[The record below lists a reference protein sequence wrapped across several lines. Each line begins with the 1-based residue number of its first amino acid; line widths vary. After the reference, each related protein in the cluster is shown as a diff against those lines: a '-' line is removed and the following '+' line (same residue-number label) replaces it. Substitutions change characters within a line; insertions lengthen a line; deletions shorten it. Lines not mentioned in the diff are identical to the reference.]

1 MITLIRMLSR
11 GRSSRE
17 RTRGR
22 LMAAGAALAT
32 VLLCLAL
39 HLTAFRLDE
48 RRGSLGVLTEKEP
61 RLMVALTL
69 ALLAVP
75 AVAFLYQVSRLT
87 TATRERRLAA
97 LRLAGAT
104 PREVRLVGAAESGRS
119 ALVGGSLGV
128 AVYLLAALVARWSLG
143 DVVPV
148 RPLLWTSIVLAA
160 VVLVAAWSGLVA
172 GRHVIA
178 SPLGVVRRARPRGP
192 RARDL
197 GLVALGVGLLASA
210 LTGKGRFFLG
220 NKYGAAVAIAA
231 GAVLLLF
238 GLVLAT
244 AWLVGRAA
252 RRAGRTAARRAGR
265 GTSAPETLL
274 AARMVEADP
283 RAWARALSVVGLT
296 VFFGSAVAAQQ
307 TLTVFQTDHLTAFQV
322 TAYTLVYL
330 ALLAAM
336 VTSAGA
342 LVVHQAEEL
351 LDHRRSFA
359 VLAASGVPVPALGR
373 VLTRQALIAALP
385 VCVVSAVAGAG
396 VVVLAVADL
405 YLRRP
410 GALAASVVAAA
421 MAGIG
426 VLAAVLVARAAR
438 PILRR
443 WVRPEELRAD

>member
-1 MITLIRMLSR
+1 MITVVRMLAR
-11 GRSSRE
+11 GRSRRE
-17 RTRGR
+17 RARGR

-32 VLLCLAL
+32 VLLCAAA
-39 HLTAFRLDE
+39 HLTAFRLDVP
-48 RRGSLGVLTEKEP
+48 RGGLGVLTEKEP
-61 RLMVALTL
+61 RLVVALTL

-75 AVAFLYQVSRLT
+75 AAAFVYQVSRLT

-104 PREVRLVGAAESGRS
+104 PREVRLTGAAESGWS
-119 ALVGGSLGV
+119 ALAGGALGV
-128 AVYLLAALVARWSLG
+128 AAYLLAALVARWSLG

-148 RPLLWTSIVLAA
+148 RPLLWTPVVLAA
-160 VVLVAAWSGLVA
+160 VVLGGALSGLWA
-172 GRHVIA
+172 GRHVVA

-197 GLVALGVGLLASA
+197 VLVALGVALFAAA

-220 NKYGAAVAIAA
+220 GKYGAAVAIAA

-244 AWLVGRAA
+244 AWLIRM
-252 RRAGRTAARRAGR
+252 AARRAGR
-265 GTSAPETLL
+265 GAATPETLL

-283 RAWARALSVVGLT
+283 RAWSRALSVVGLT
-296 VFFGSAVAAQQ
+296 VFFGSAVGAQQ
-307 TLTVFQTDHLTAFQV
+307 ALTVFQSDLTAFQV
-322 TAYTLVYL
+322 ASYTLLYL
-330 ALLAAM
+330 ALLTAM

-342 LVVHQAEEL
+342 LVAHQAEEL
-351 LDHRRSFA
+351 LDHRRSFT

-373 VLTRQALIAALP
+373 VLTRQALVAALP
-385 VCVVSAVAGAG
+385 VCVVSAVAGVG
-396 VVVLAVADL
+396 LVALPMAEL
-405 YLRRP
+405 YARRP
-410 GALAASVVAAA
+410 GALAVSVAGAAV

-443 WVRPEELRAD
+443 WVRPEELRAG

>member
-1 MITLIRMLSR
+1 MITVVRMLAR
-11 GRSSRE
+11 GRSRRE
-17 RTRGR
+17 RARGR

-32 VLLCLAL
+32 VLLCAAA
-39 HLTAFRLDE
+39 HLTAFRLDA
-48 RRGSLGVLTEKEP
+48 RRGALGILTEKEP

-75 AVAFLYQVSRLT
+75 AAAFIYQVSRLA

-104 PREVRLVGAAESGRS
+104 PREVRLTGAAESGWS
-119 ALVGGSLGV
+119 ALAGGSLGA

-148 RPLLWTSIVLAA
+148 RPLLWTPVVLAA
-160 VVLVAAWSGLVA
+160 VVLGGALSGLRA
-172 GRHVIA
+172 GRHVVA

-197 GLVALGVGLLASA
+197 ALVALGVGLLVAA
-210 LTGKGRFFLG
+210 LAGKGRFLLG
-220 NKYGAAVAIAA
+220 GKYGAAVAIAA

-244 AWLVGRAA
+244 AWLIRM
-252 RRAGRTAARRAGR
+252 AARRAGR
-265 GTSAPETLL
+265 GAAAPETLL

-296 VFFGSAVAAQQ
+296 VFFGSAVGAHQA
-307 TLTVFQTDHLTAFQV
+307 LTVFQSDLTAFQ
-322 TAYTLVYL
+322 AASYALLYL
-330 ALLAAM
+330 ALLTAM

-342 LVVHQAEEL
+342 LVAHQAEEL
-351 LDHRRSFA
+351 LDHRRSFT

-373 VLTRQALIAALP
+373 VLTWQALVAALP

-396 VVVLAVADL
+396 VVVLLLAEL
-405 YLRRP
+405 YARRP
-410 GALAASVVAAA
+410 GALAVSVAGAAA

-443 WVRPEELRAD
+443 WVRPGELRAG

>member
-1 MITLIRMLSR
+1 MITVIRMLAR
-11 GRSSRE
+11 GRSPRE
-17 RTRGR
+17 RARGR

-32 VLLCLAL
+32 VLLCAAA
-39 HLTAFRLDE
+39 HLTAFRLDA
-48 RRGSLGVLTEKEP
+48 RRGALGILTEKEP
-61 RLMVALTL
+61 RLVVALTL

-75 AVAFLYQVSRLT
+75 AAAFVYQVSRLA

-104 PREVRLVGAAESGRS
+104 PREVRLTGAAESGWS
-119 ALVGGSLGV
+119 ALAGGSLG
-128 AVYLLAALVARWSLG
+128 AAAYLLAALVARWSLG

-148 RPLLWTSIVLAA
+148 RPLLWTPVVLAA
-160 VVLVAAWSGLVA
+160 VVFGGALSGLRA
-172 GRHVIA
+172 GRHVTA

-197 GLVALGVGLLASA
+197 ALAALGAGLLTAA
-210 LTGKGRFFLG
+210 FTGKGRFFLG
-220 NKYGAAVAIAA
+220 GKYGAAVAIAA

-238 GLVLAT
+238 GLVMAT
-244 AWLVGRAA
+244 AWLIRK
-252 RRAGRTAARRAGR
+252 AARRAGR
-265 GTSAPETLL
+265 GTSEPETLL

-296 VFFGSAVAAQQ
+296 VFFGSAVGAQQ
-307 TLTVFQTDHLTAFQV
+307 ALTVFQSDLTAFQV
-322 TAYTLVYL
+322 ASYALLYL
-330 ALLAAM
+330 ALLTAM

-342 LVVHQAEEL
+342 LVAHQAEEL
-351 LDHRRSFA
+351 LDHRRSFT

-373 VLTRQALIAALP
+373 VLTRQALVAALP

-396 VVVLAVADL
+396 VVVLLLAEL
-405 YLRRP
+405 YARRL
-410 GALAASVVAAA
+410 GALAVSVAGAAA

-443 WVRPEELRAD
+443 WVLPEELRAG

>member
-1 MITLIRMLSR
+1 MITVVRMLAR
-11 GRSSRE
+11 GRSRRE
-17 RTRGR
+17 RARGR

-32 VLLCLAL
+32 VLLCAAA
-39 HLTAFRLDE
+39 HLTAFRLDA
-48 RRGSLGVLTEKEP
+48 RRGALGILTEKEP

-75 AVAFLYQVSRLT
+75 AAAFIYQVSRLA

-104 PREVRLVGAAESGRS
+104 PREVRLTGAAESGWS
-119 ALVGGSLGV
+119 ALAGGTLGA

-148 RPLLWTSIVLAA
+148 RPLLWTPVVLAA
-160 VVLVAAWSGLVA
+160 VVLGGALSGLRA
-172 GRHVIA
+172 GRHVVA

-192 RARDL
+192 RVRDL
-197 GLVALGVGLLASA
+197 ALVALGVGLLAAA
-210 LTGKGRFFLG
+210 LAGKGRFLLG
-220 NKYGAAVAIAA
+220 GKYGAAVAIAA

-244 AWLVGRAA
+244 AWLIRM
-252 RRAGRTAARRAGR
+252 AARRAGR
-265 GTSAPETLL
+265 GAAAPETLL

-296 VFFGSAVAAQQ
+296 VFFGSAVGAHQA
-307 TLTVFQTDHLTAFQV
+307 LTVFQSDLTAFQ
-322 TAYTLVYL
+322 AASYALLYL
-330 ALLAAM
+330 ALLTAM

-342 LVVHQAEEL
+342 LVAHQAEAL

-373 VLTRQALIAALP
+373 VLTRQALVAALP
-385 VCVVSAVAGAG
+385 VCVVSAVAGTG
-396 VVVLAVADL
+396 VVVLLLAEL
-405 YLRRP
+405 YARRP
-410 GALAASVVAAA
+410 GALAVSVAGAAA

-443 WVRPEELRAD
+443 WVRPGELRAG

>member
-1 MITLIRMLSR
+1 MITVVRMLAR
-11 GRSSRE
+11 GRSRRE
-17 RTRGR
+17 RARGR
-22 LMAAGAALAT
+22 LMAAGAAFAT
-32 VLLCLAL
+32 VLLCAAA
-39 HLTAFRLDE
+39 HLTALRLDA
-48 RRGSLGVLTEKEP
+48 RRGALGVLTEKEP

-75 AVAFLYQVSRLT
+75 AAAFIYQVSRLA

-104 PREVRLVGAAESGRS
+104 PREVRLTGAAESGWS
-119 ALVGGSLGV
+119 ALAGGSLG
-128 AVYLLAALVARWSLG
+128 AAAYLLAALVARWSLG

-148 RPLLWTSIVLAA
+148 RPLLWTPVVLAA
-160 VVLVAAWSGLVA
+160 VVLGGALSGLRA
-172 GRHVIA
+172 GRHVVA

-197 GLVALGVGLLASA
+197 ALVALGVALLAAA

-220 NKYGAAVAIAA
+220 GKYGAVVAIAA

-244 AWLVGRAA
+244 ALLIRM
-252 RRAGRTAARRAGR
+252 AARRAGR

-296 VFFGSAVAAQQ
+296 VFFGSAVGAQQ
-307 TLTVFQTDHLTAFQV
+307 ALTVFQSDLTAFQV
-322 TAYTLVYL
+322 ASYALLYL
-330 ALLAAM
+330 ALLTAM

-342 LVVHQAEEL
+342 LVAHQAEAL
-351 LDHRRSFA
+351 LDHRRSFT

-373 VLTRQALIAALP
+373 VLTRQALVAALP

-396 VVVLAVADL
+396 VVVLLLAEL
-405 YLRRP
+405 YARRP
-410 GALAASVVAAA
+410 GALAVSVAGAAA

-443 WVRPEELRAD
+443 WVRPEELRTG

>member
-1 MITLIRMLSR
+1 MITVVRMLAR
-11 GRSSRE
+11 GRSRRE
-17 RTRGR
+17 RARGR

-32 VLLCLAL
+32 VLLCAAA
-39 HLTAFRLDE
+39 HLTAFRLDA
-48 RRGSLGVLTEKEP
+48 RRGALGIFTEKEP

-75 AVAFLYQVSRLT
+75 AAAFIYQVSRLA

-104 PREVRLVGAAESGRS
+104 PREVRLTGAAESGWS
-119 ALVGGSLGV
+119 ALAGGTLG
-128 AVYLLAALVARWSLG
+128 AAAYLLAALVARWSLG

-148 RPLLWTSIVLAA
+148 RPLLWTPVVLAA
-160 VVLVAAWSGLVA
+160 VVLGGALSGLRA
-172 GRHVIA
+172 GRHVVA

-197 GLVALGVGLLASA
+197 ALVALGVGLLVAA
-210 LTGKGRFFLG
+210 LAGKGRFLLG
-220 NKYGAAVAIAA
+220 GKYGAAVAIAA

-244 AWLVGRAA
+244 AWLIRKAA
-252 RRAGRTAARRAGR
+252 RRTGR
-265 GTSAPETLL
+265 GAAAPETLL

-296 VFFGSAVAAQQ
+296 VFFGSAVGAHQA
-307 TLTVFQTDHLTAFQV
+307 LTVFQSDLTAFQV
-322 TAYTLVYL
+322 ASYALLYL
-330 ALLAAM
+330 ALLTAM

-342 LVVHQAEEL
+342 LVAHQAEAL

-373 VLTRQALIAALP
+373 VLTRQALVAALP
-385 VCVVSAVAGAG
+385 VCVVSAVAGTG
-396 VVVLAVADL
+396 VVVLAVAEL
-405 YLRRP
+405 YARRP
-410 GALAASVVAAA
+410 GALAVSVAGAAA

-443 WVRPEELRAD
+443 WVRPGELRAG

>member
-1 MITLIRMLSR
+1 MITVIRMLAR
-11 GRSSRE
+11 GRSPRE
-17 RTRGR
+17 RARGR

-32 VLLCLAL
+32 VLLCAAA
-39 HLTAFRLDE
+39 HLTAFRLDA
-48 RRGSLGVLTEKEP
+48 RRGALGILTEKEP
-61 RLMVALTL
+61 RLVVALTL

-75 AVAFLYQVSRLT
+75 AAAFVYQVSRLA

-104 PREVRLVGAAESGRS
+104 PREVRLTGAAESGWS
-119 ALVGGSLGV
+119 ALAGGSLG
-128 AVYLLAALVARWSLG
+128 AAAYLLAALVARWSLG

-148 RPLLWTSIVLAA
+148 RPLLWTPVVLAA
-160 VVLVAAWSGLVA
+160 VVFGGALSGLRA
-172 GRHVIA
+172 GRHVTA

-197 GLVALGVGLLASA
+197 ALAALGAGLLMAA
-210 LTGKGRFFLG
+210 FTGKGRFFLG
-220 NKYGAAVAIAA
+220 GKYGAAVAIAA

-238 GLVLAT
+238 GLVMAT
-244 AWLVGRAA
+244 AWLIRK
-252 RRAGRTAARRAGR
+252 AARRAGR
-265 GTSAPETLL
+265 GTSEPETLL

-296 VFFGSAVAAQQ
+296 VFFGSAVGAEQ
-307 TLTVFQTDHLTAFQV
+307 TLTMFQRDHLTAFQV
-322 TAYTLVYL
+322 ASYALLYL
-330 ALLAAM
+330 ALLTAM

-342 LVVHQAEEL
+342 LVAHQAEEL
-351 LDHRRSFA
+351 LDHRRSFT

-373 VLTRQALIAALP
+373 VLTRQALVAALP

-396 VVVLAVADL
+396 VVVLLLAEL
-405 YLRRP
+405 YARRL
-410 GALAASVVAAA
+410 GALAVSVAGAAA

-443 WVRPEELRAD
+443 WVLPEELRAG